1 MPPVS
6 RALWSPYRNLLK
18 TVSPSPLR
26 PINCRAFTLTTGPAP
41 QQKIFRNRQS
51 TQFSRTFHVSQTAT
65 SKQRSQQSDAEE
77 LSIRKQN
84 EKMAVDD
91 HYLTLSCPDKAG
103 IVYAVTELLA
113 KQNLTILDLQQF
125 SDPDSK
131 KFFMRVHFGHATELS
146 ALQEPLQKLAGEL
159 KMDYQV
165 RAVQEKPK
173 VLLMVSKIGH
183 CLNDLLFRVK
193 SGQLKIDIP
202 LIVSNH
208 PEFKELAESY
218 GIPFHHLP
226 VTKDTKTQQE
236 TQILDLI
243 AQHKIDLVVLAR
255 YMQVLSP
262 RLCSEMSGK
271 IINIHHSFLPSFKGA
286 KPYHQAYE
294 RGVKIIGATAHF
306 VTADLD
312 EGPIIEQ
319 RVARVDHAMSPK
331 ELVEEGSNVESQ
343 VLAAAVK
350 WWSEQRV
357 LLNGAK
363 TVVFN

>member
-1 MPPVS
+1 MS
-6 RALWSPYRNLLK
+6 GN
-18 TVSPSPLR
+18 
-26 PINCRAFTLTTGPAP
+26 
-41 QQKIFRNRQS
+41 
-51 TQFSRTFHVSQTAT
+51 
-65 SKQRSQQSDAEE
+65 
-77 LSIRKQN
+77 
-84 EKMAVDD
+84 D

-103 IVYAVTELLA
+103 IVYAVTGLLA
-113 KQNLTILDLQQF
+113 KQDLTVLDLQQF
-125 SDPDSK
+125 SDPVSK
-131 KFFMRVHFGHATELS
+131 NFFMRVHFGHSSELS
-146 ALQEPLQKLAGEL
+146 ALEDSLAQLAKE
-159 KMDYQV
+159 MSMTYDIRRV
-165 RAVQEKPK
+165 DAKPK
-173 VLLMVSKIGH
+173 VLIMVSKIGH

-193 SGQLKIDIP
+193 SGQLKIEVP
-202 LIVSNH
+202 VIVSNH
-208 PEFKELAESY
+208 PEFADLAKSY
-218 GIPFHHLP
+218 GIEFRHLP

-236 TQILDLI
+236 SQILELI
-243 AQHKIDLVVLAR
+243 KEHNIDLVVLAR

-319 RVARVDHAMSPK
+319 RIARVDHALSPK

-350 WWSEQRV
+350 WWSEKRV
-357 LLNGAK
+357 FLNGAK